1 MSLATWCY
9 GKSSPSVP
17 DVYKALPNGQFRPY
31 SARSP
36 VDSKMRRYES
46 VEDILNE
53 VNLLEEQN
61 KKYPTGQYLYLLVPL
76 FADINHLIDEWMW
89 EMIQEYN
96 YVNRFNV
103 SLGNLDDVS
112 AHRLDCFTIIE
123 NELNNI
129 AKYERENG

>member
-1 MSLATWCY
+1 M
-9 GKSSPSVP
+9 
-17 DVYKALPNGQFRPY
+17 
-31 SARSP
+31 
-36 VDSKMRRYES
+36 
-46 VEDILNE
+46 
-53 VNLLEEQN
+53 
-61 KKYPTGQYLYLLVPL
+61 YLLIPL
-76 FADINHLIDEWMW
+76 FADVNHLIDDWMW

-103 SLGNLDDVS
+103 SLGNLDEVS